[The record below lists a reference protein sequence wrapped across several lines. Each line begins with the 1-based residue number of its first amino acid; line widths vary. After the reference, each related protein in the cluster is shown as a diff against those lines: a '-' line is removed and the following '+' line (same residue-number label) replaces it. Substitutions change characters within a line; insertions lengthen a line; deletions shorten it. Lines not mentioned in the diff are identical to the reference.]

1 MSKWMIYTLMSLI
14 LFLGVFF
21 RFYGLSEIP
30 PGLYPDEA
38 MNGNNALE
46 AITTGDFK
54 WFYPE
59 NNGREGLFIN
69 IQAIS
74 IWIFGNEPWALR
86 AVSALFGALTILG
99 VYLLT
104 KELFKKKYPVSSIKY
119 QGSVTSDLNTKYLI
133 LNTEV
138 VALLSSF
145 FLATSYWHIN
155 FSRIG
160 FRAIMVPFFATFG
173 LYFLL
178 KGLRTAKTTSLIAAG
193 IFIGL
198 GFHIY
203 IAFRF
208 MPFVIAA
215 PILFSLAKWRRE
227 KNQENFPQTTNY
239 KLQIKSCA
247 PCAIALFLFITFIAA
262 LPMGYYFLQHPEDFV
277 GRGGQVSI
285 FATEQPLY
293 EFAKSNILTAQM
305 FFWKGDCNWRHNFNC
320 QPELHPLVAIF
331 FAVGSILLI
340 KGFFKR
346 PITYNLEPATLFVW
360 LFFMSL
366 PATLTYEG
374 LPHALRAIGMIPPV
388 MILAGLGAWRMIAW
402 ILTWLERKKERWPQ
416 NFSQIVRIQLELAI
430 LFPLILLWIPNVAF
444 KDYFFRWGTHQETY
458 FNFSTDIFHLGQ
470 YLNGLPPNTLKYVV
484 VNMNGVE
491 VHGIPMPAQTVM
503 FSTDTFREGSRL
515 EKNIFY
521 LLPQDISGFQLPV
534 ANNRKVVIALLDGND
549 RQTKQKL
556 EEKFPGMKFKAP
568 GDFVIFTNT
577 E

>member
-104 KELFKKKYPVSSIKY
+104 KELFKKKYPVSSIQY
-119 QGSVTSDLNTKYLI
+119 QGSVTSDLNTKYL
-133 LNTEV
+133 
-138 VALLSSF
+138 
-145 FLATSYWHIN
+145 
-155 FSRIG
+155 
-160 FRAIMVPFFATFG
+160 
-173 LYFLL
+173 LL

-198 GFHIY
+198 GFHTY

-215 PILFSLAKWRRE
+215 PILFSFAKWRRE

-388 MILAGLGAWRMIAW
+388 MILAVLGAWRMIAW

-503 FSTDTFREGSRL
+503 FATDTFREESRL

-549 RQTKQKL
+549 RKTKAKL
-556 EEKFPGMKFKAP
+556 EEKFPNMKFKTP
-568 GDFVIFTNT
+568 GDFVVLQNY
-577 E
+577 